1 MRRIITIF
9 CAVLLTFSLNA
20 QIYGPESINMPGTWD
35 SFSNPPAIDALR
47 NPNQSA
53 SGDITLI
60 TAGTQRYHTT
70 IHCATSGGDV
80 TPGTYDWLFTSG
92 ATGNYF
98 GNKWANVT
106 VSMNTIQSYT
116 HQGGTDNSITVTDG
130 KWYTVNFEDI
140 GYTNTNAIFMETS
153 AQPVTLTKV
162 DQTPT
167 SNITPADSVFI
178 GLKLSSTPSVEEK
191 FYVRY
196 STDGFA
202 TSNLTEVTI
211 SADSGFTWIPAQSN
225 GISVNYYVFSTT
237 VTNPNGDIDMQT
249 INLINNGGSNYN
261 YTSFQAPKLFITEIA
276 DPDNDLNARFVEIFN
291 NEDTAIDLSKG
302 WKIGRYTNNN
312 TSPSTPLNLTGT
324 IPSKGFYVVA
334 NDATN
339 FSIVYGISAD
349 QNGGTGGPADSN
361 GDDQIYLESPS
372 GIVTDFFGRIGE
384 DGSGT
389 DHEFEDGR
397 AERDSAVTM
406 PSDTFLASEWNI
418 WNDSGGNGTT
428 NSPQNAPA
436 DFDPG
441 LWIGYAAPVNPEP
454 TNHATGF
461 MVDSN
466 SIFQTSISWIDADT
480 GTQYPE
486 GYLLI
491 GKTSTGTFA
500 TVADNSP
507 VSDDSDFSDGNFS
520 LNLNHIADTQSY
532 NLGQLI
538 QGETYDFEIYPYT
551 NSGADIDFKTASV
564 PSLSFT
570 VPSVNFDT
578 LFFDGF
584 SDCINTQFTTFDS
597 IGATD
602 VWTCG
607 SGYFEMNGFGDEDD
621 EDWLIS
627 PLISLSGLDSSLL
640 SFETNERFDGPDLEL
655 YFSSNYSGSGA
666 PNQADWKKIAVPF
679 NDASSSSA
687 FSGWL
692 NYGFLDVDSLSGTDG
707 YFAFRYYG
715 TSGLAETWQV
725 DNFLVGGKLISD
737 VIAPSP
743 TNILVVSNTQLKVSF
758 DEPITSATATNTA
771 NYTGVANLTSAIL
784 NSSSD
789 TVTLNFSSPISGVD
803 TLIIANIADAANNV
817 MPVPVSLPFSTLT
830 IPLFQGFE
838 NSLADDLPLTISL
851 AFDTTTNNGAT
862 QTPSNQRIKTGATSL
877 SLSNGSGAFET
888 PLVNVGGV
896 SGAYIQ
902 MFISATSGTSGNG
915 VDGTDE
921 FKVFVSLNGAAYA
934 TTPNIQLFGN
944 SNARWGY
951 SNDGVTIMANRDT
964 VLTAA
969 AGTNNPPI
977 YSNLLINI
985 PSGTSTVQFKVEA
998 NNNSTSEFWNVD
1010 DILIGSSNSDIT
1022 PPTIINSYVTSS
1034 TQINV
1039 VFDEAVD
1046 TSATSTSR
1054 YTGVSGLTSITLSN
1068 SQDTAFLTFTSIPV
1082 GAPNTLTINGVRD
1095 LAGNPL
1101 ASPYNFP
1108 FFYNGTN
1115 TGLVI
1120 SEIMYNSAST
1130 DTLEFVEILNNT
1142 SGIINLGGLYFED
1155 AFDFT
1160 FPTYNLPSGE
1170 YAVIALDTAAL
1181 KNVFTVSHLFQMDNP
1196 SSTGNLT
1203 NSSDN
1208 IVLRNT
1214 LNQVIDS
1221 VTYDDGS
1228 PWDSRADG
1236 NGFSLALCDVNANNT
1251 EALNWSISTDYVDG
1265 ITYASPGMA
1274 NTCPTPISI
1283 NIASNTLTPCAS
1295 DSVMLSANATGGTT
1309 TLKYNWGPNGIF
1321 NDDTLASPMAQITDT
1336 MEVTVWVYDDFSSIR
1351 DTLLITPNLV
1361 YTTNLF
1367 DTICNGDSVL
1377 LSSGKYA
1384 SASGV
1389 YLDTLTSSLSC
1400 DSFVVNNV
1408 FISPNPTI
1416 SGFSAS
1422 TPTLDGTFDGLSVWG
1437 SPIAMGDGNVGWSNA
1452 EAKNLYATRD
1462 NNYLYLGAEIFAES
1476 WQECGFAI
1484 NSQTG
1489 GDSSEVWGRSI
1500 KYSNDSLPDHV
1511 VKVTFG
1517 NYAERR
1523 SWDGSAWVQNV
1534 LPAADFAEDENAF
1547 VEVRIAL
1554 SDLGNPNNIGVQFY
1568 ITGNTADHATFDAL
1582 PTDQVT
1588 NAWSGVVTRLSNYN
1602 SVSTS
1607 GNFVSDLCEDAGA
1620 LTFSASP
1627 MGGVWSGNG
1636 FTNTSSG
1643 DYYPTGLGGMLDTLT
1658 YTFTSQFGC
1667 VGTAS
1672 DTINIFNLPS
1682 VNIGGDVSVCDAD
1695 LPYQLVAQGGSTYLW
1710 NDGSTNDTLGF
1721 NATSDSLMIVTVTN
1735 NGCSSIDSAFIIVNT
1750 SPAVALGNDTS
1761 ICDGETLEFQIN
1773 SNGNTVAWSN
1783 TSSADSIFVSPS
1795 TNTTYWVELTSTDNC
1810 VASDTLNVSVNALPT
1825 LSLSNDTSV
1834 CEGTTLNLTATS
1846 NGTVS
1851 WSNGSNVAGS
1861 GNLTITSDSTFYV
1874 VATSAQ
1880 NCNVNDSIFITSNIT
1895 PSVSIVGLDTVIY
1908 GTFDTMNVVVS
1919 PIGAYTYNWSPGS
1932 ALLDST
1938 LSQVVTNNL
1947 NAVTPFSVEV
1957 TDIVTGCSG
1966 SDNYTAFIS
1975 GGPLQ
1980 INPTAAAICF
1990 GDTSSLIANVSGGTG
2005 NYSFVWNPSSGL
2017 SDTTISNPTTS
2028 PSITT
2033 KYYLTV
2039 DDGFNMVTDSVTV
2052 TVNPNPTL
2060 SISGINPSFCG
2071 ASNGIAIAAA
2081 NNGTSPYSYS
2091 WTNFGSNDSIM
2102 NLVEGTYYVSV
2113 LDANNCSANDSVTLS
2128 NPSINTPMVS
2138 TTNGL
2143 TFCKGD
2149 STMLFVNNQ
2158 LGVGSYQW
2166 MNDSGLI
2173 AGATDTSI
2181 WVNGVGNY
2189 FVMLSSNCGNVNSDT
2204 VTVGVSPNIMV
2215 NIYDTICAVDTS
2227 FFNGLGYTSSGMY
2240 SDTSLSTSGCDS
2252 ITQFNLVVN
2261 SLPSISFGTSST
2273 PTIDGVLD
2281 ATGAWNNPIA
2291 SADGIAGWAGA
2302 NASNLYLAED
2312 ANNYYLGASAQTQ
2325 SWQAWAFLINT
2336 TSGGGTIDS
2345 WSRDINY
2352 GHADAPDF
2360 IFRGNYDA
2368 TANYAEFH
2376 NWNGVSWAGIGNQAS
2391 PTTYGIGNDF
2401 VEVAISKASL
2411 GNPSSINVQFFVTG
2425 DQNSHG
2431 TFDAIPDDEVDTS
2444 WSGPTTTLANY
2455 ATPNYNSLSL
2465 TFCGNDPI
2473 TAIPVSPSGGMWMGN
2488 GIVNATTGDFNPSL
2502 VSGNDTLT
2510 YSFTN
2515 TNGCSN
2521 MGYVYVTSNPT
2532 SVGFDTTEIC
2542 ASDSVFLAGAWQNTA
2557 GNYVDSLQNSFGC
2570 DSIVTTT
2577 LNILPSKSD
2586 SVDSYICAGDS
2597 IFIGGAFR
2605 STPGIYTDNF
2615 TTFQF
2620 CDSVV
2625 TINLMIAPLVNT
2637 NLNTSI
2643 CLGDSLFAGGAW
2655 QTSSG
2660 SYTDTLFSA
2669 FGCDSIVTTNLTV
2682 SNTISSN
2689 VSTNICLGDSLF
2701 VGGSYQYNS
2710 GTYFDTTST
2719 ASGCDSVTIT
2729 QLMVMQPTVD
2739 SVMATI
2745 CSGDSILLE
2754 GSFQNTQG
2762 WYVDSLSSASGC
2774 DSVVYTELM
2783 IQMAFNDTLNT
2794 SICAGDSIL
2803 LGGSFQNTAGTY
2815 QDNFQ
2820 TIFGCDSIV
2829 TTNLTVLP
2837 TSLTQDTA
2845 TICAGD
2851 SIMLSG
2857 AFQTIGGL
2865 FTDVYSAS
2873 NGCDSTIETFLI
2885 VNPIPV
2891 VNAVTVSQISTCGA
2905 TDGSINISATAGAGN
2920 LMYSIDA
2927 GNTFSTSGIFNN
2939 LSSAGYTVVVEDG
2952 GCSVTDTSITL
2963 TAPGQ
2968 TAAPLVSNDTTYCVG
2983 NTVSA
2988 LTATGANI
2996 KWYSAPT
3003 LTAADSIGVGNSYS
3017 PTLMQGTNTVYATQT
3032 VGSCESPSAVITITL
3047 NANPIVNAGADNMAC
3062 SGVDFTLSAIGAS
3075 SYQWNVTASGN
3086 NITLNIDS
3094 LGTYPYYVVGT
3105 DVNGCSASD
3114 TTMVMV
3120 NGNPSVTVGN
3130 IAAACVGDSAQ
3141 TLNVGLPFGGVYSGN
3156 NISMDS
3162 VFMPMFVGLDTIV
3175 YTYTDGNGCSG
3186 TDTISVLVNGQPAV
3200 SIGSIANL
3208 CANDLPIALSQGLPI
3223 GGVYA
3228 GTAVDSL
3235 GNFDP
3240 SLAMV
3245 GTNMVT
3251 YTYTDSI
3258 GCSNAASTM
3267 ITIDSLPNVSF
3278 GSVPRVCAQS
3288 IPFPLS
3294 SGLPFGG
3301 VYSGFGVALDS
3312 IFNPST
3318 AGQNVLTYTFTDGNG
3333 CSNSDTSLAV
3343 VDSLPKVDL
3352 GNVNGLC
3359 QGGNLILS
3367 APTGF
3372 ASYLW
3377 SNNSTATQILISS
3390 LGTYGVTV
3398 TDANGCEGSDQVT
3411 LNQTFNLPNVS
3422 ITPDDTTICAGDFV
3436 ELKAGNWSSYEW
3448 SNSSTQPTI
3457 KVSTDGIYRVT
3468 VTNNN
3473 GCENTASTTVSLT
3486 TDPALCGSIGV
3497 VEITNNRM
3505 VSVYPNPAERIVN
3518 LDLVNYKGTIHLQLV
3533 DLKGGVYINKT
3544 LDISG
3549 NQTLELSLDDIASG
3563 VYFIKVGDAIGIE
3576 NIKLVIQ

>member
-1 MRRIITIF
+1 MRKTVTI
-9 CAVLLTFSLNA
+9 LLAIFMAIGVNA
-20 QIYGPESINMPGTWD
+20 QIFGPESINMPGTWD
-35 SFSNPPAIDALR
+35 GFSNPPTVDALR

-70 IHCATSGGDV
+70 IHCATTGGDV
-80 TPGTYDWLFTSG
+80 APGTFTWLFTSG
-92 ATGNYF
+92 ASGNYF

-116 HQGGTDNSITVTDG
+116 HQGGTDNSITVADG

-140 GYTNTNAIFMETS
+140 GYTNTNGIFMETS
-153 AQPVTLTKV
+153 ALPVTLTKV
-162 DQTPT
+162 EQTPAT
-167 SNITPADSVFI
+167 NITPADSVFV
-178 GLKLSSTPSVEEK
+178 GLKLSAAPSAEEK

-202 TSNLTEVTI
+202 TSFLEEIVITG
-211 SADSGFTWIPAQSN
+211 DSGFADINAMRE
-225 GISVNYYVFSTT
+225 GKSVAYYFFSTT
-237 VTNPNGDIDMQT
+237 VSNPASDYDMYT
-249 INLINNGGSNYN
+249 INQINNGGSNYSYQVTATPPTVTN
-261 YTSFQAPKLFITEIA
+261 AFATSLTE
-276 DPDNDLNARFVEIFN
+276 V
-291 NEDTAIDLSKG
+291 K
-302 WKIGRYTNNN
+302 
-312 TSPSTPLNLTGT
+312 
-324 IPSKGFYVVA
+324 VV
-334 NDATN
+334 
-339 FSIVYGISAD
+339 FSEMV
-349 QNGGTGGPADSN
+349 
-361 GDDQIYLESPS
+361 
-372 GIVTDFFGRIGE
+372 
-384 DGSGT
+384 
-389 DHEFEDGR
+389 
-397 AERDSAVTM
+397 
-406 PSDTFLASEWNI
+406 SDTSAEK
-418 WNDSGGNGTT
+418 
-428 NSPQNAPA
+428 A
-436 DFDPG
+436 
-441 LWIGYAAPVNPEP
+441 
-454 TNHATGF
+454 
-461 MVDSN
+461 
-466 SIFQTSISWIDADT
+466 
-480 GTQYPE
+480 
-486 GYLLI
+486 
-491 GKTSTGTFA
+491 
-500 TVADNSP
+500 
-507 VSDDSDFSDGNFS
+507 
-520 LNLNHIADTQSY
+520 
-532 NLGQLI
+532 
-538 QGETYDFEIYPYT
+538 
-551 NSGADIDFKTASV
+551 
-564 PSLSFT
+564 
-570 VPSVNFDT
+570 
-578 LFFDGF
+578 
-584 SDCINTQFTTFDS
+584 
-597 IGATD
+597 
-602 VWTCG
+602 
-607 SGYFEMNGFGDEDD
+607 
-621 EDWLIS
+621 
-627 PLISLSGLDSSLL
+627 
-640 SFETNERFDGPDLEL
+640 
-655 YFSSNYSGSGA
+655 SNYAG
-666 PNQADWKKIAVPF
+666 
-679 NDASSSSA
+679 
-687 FSGWL
+687 L
-692 NYGFLDVDSLSGTDG
+692 GTV
-707 YFAFRYYG
+707 
-715 TSGLAETWQV
+715 T
-725 DNFLVGGKLISD
+725 
-737 VIAPSP
+737 
-743 TNILVVSNTQLKVSF
+743 
-758 DEPITSATATNTA
+758 
-771 NYTGVANLTSAIL
+771 AIL
-784 NSSSD
+784 NNQKD
-789 TVTLNFSSPISGVD
+789 TVTLSLNTALIAGDSTTFFINNITD
-803 TLIIANIADAANNV
+803 TAGIIMANQDTAIVRIQSA
-817 MPVPVSLPFSTLT
+817 PV
-830 IPLFQGFE
+830 FQGFE
-838 NSLADDLPLTISL
+838 NLASGLLIETGL
-851 AFDTTTNNGAT
+851 ANVNSVVGAT
-862 QTPSNQRIKTGATSL
+862 ETPSNQRIRTGSNSWTVSNSTQTLEFEEVVVSSSDSTYLNFFL
-877 SLSNGSGAFET
+877 SS
-888 PLVNVGGV
+888 
-896 SGAYIQ
+896 
-902 MFISATSGTSGNG
+902 TSGTTGNG
-915 VDGTDE
+915 ADAADYVEVYVALDGGAYLANPALTI
-921 FKVFVSLNGAAYA
+921 NGA
-934 TTPNIQLFGN
+934 
-944 SNARWGY
+944 SNARWGF
-951 SNDGVTIMANRDT
+951 SNDGIVVNYNSNTT
-964 VLTAA
+964 VAGA
-969 AGTNNPPI
+969 AGTNNSPI
-977 YSNLLINI
+977 YSNIKVKV
-985 PSGTSTVQFKVEA
+985 PDGHTKVKFKIEA
-998 NNNSTSEFWNVD
+998 SNNSTSEFWNID
-1010 DILIGSSNSDIT
+1010 DVLIGVSGSDIT
-1022 PPTIINSYVTSS
+1022 PPTIINSYVASS

-1068 SQDTAFLTFTSIPV
+1068 SQDTAFLTFTNLPV
-1082 GAPNTLTINGVRD
+1082 GTPDTLILTGIRD

-1101 ASPYNFP
+1101 VSPYNFP

-1115 TGLVI
+1115 TGLAI

-1142 SGIINLGGLYFED
+1142 SGVINLGGLYFED

-1160 FPTYNLPSGE
+1160 FPTYNLPAGE

-1181 KNVFTVSHLFQMDNP
+1181 KKVFTVSHLFQMDNP

-1203 NSSDN
+1203 NSSEN

-1251 EALNWSISTDYVDG
+1251 DAINWSISTDYVDG
-1265 ITYASPGMA
+1265 ITYASPGTA

-1283 NIASNTLTPCAS
+1283 NITSNTLTPCAS
-1295 DSVMLSANATGGTT
+1295 DSVMLSANASGGTT

-1336 MEVTVWVYDDFSSIR
+1336 LEVTVWVYDDFSSTR
-1351 DTLLITPNLV
+1351 DTLLITPLPV

-1377 LSSGKYA
+1377 LSSGNYA

-1389 YLDTLTSSLSC
+1389 YFDTLTSSLSC
-1400 DSFVVNNV
+1400 DSIIVNNV
-1408 FISPNPTI
+1408 YVAPNPTI
-1416 SGFSAS
+1416 GGFSSS

-1452 EAKNLYATRD
+1452 EAKNLYTTRD
-1462 NNYLYLGAEIFAES
+1462 NNYLYLGAELSAES

-1484 NSQTG
+1484 NSQVG

-1500 KYSNDSLPDHV
+1500 KYSNANLPDHV

-1534 LPAADFAEDENAF
+1534 LPAADFAENETAF
-1547 VEVRIAL
+1547 VEVRVSLA
-1554 SDLGNPNNIGVQFY
+1554 DLGNPTQVDVQFY
-1568 ITGNTADHATFDAL
+1568 ITGDNADHATFDAL

-1588 NAWSGVVTRLSNYN
+1588 TAWSGVTTRLSNY
-1602 SVSTS
+1602 SAISTS
-1607 GNFVSDLCEDAGA
+1607 GNFVTDLCEDAGA
-1620 LTFSASP
+1620 ITFSANP
-1627 MGGVWSGNG
+1627 QGGMWSGNG

-1643 DYYPTGLGGMLDTLT
+1643 DYNPTGLGGSLDTIT
-1658 YTFTSQFGC
+1658 YTYTNQFGC
-1667 VGTAS
+1667 FGTAT
-1672 DTINIFNLPS
+1672 DTINIFSLPS
-1682 VNIGGDVSVCDAD
+1682 VNIGGDVSICDAD

-1710 NDGSTNDTLGF
+1710 NDGSTNDTLSF

-1735 NGCSSIDSAFIIVNT
+1735 NGCSSVDSAFITVNT

-1761 ICDGETLEFQIN
+1761 ICDGETIEFQIN
-1773 SNGNTVAWSN
+1773 TNGNNVAWSN
-1783 TSSADSIFVSPS
+1783 TSSEDSIIVSPS

-1825 LSLSNDTSV
+1825 LSLPNDTSV
-1834 CEGTTLNLTATS
+1834 CEGTILNFTATS
-1846 NGTVS
+1846 NRLVL
-1851 WSNGSNVAGS
+1851 WSNGSNVASS

-1880 NCNVNDSIFITSNIT
+1880 NCQVSDSMVVTSNTVPLVNI
-1895 PSVSIVGLDTVIY
+1895 IGLDTIIY
-1908 GTFDTMNVVVS
+1908 GTVDTMNALVN
-1919 PIGAYTYNWSPGS
+1919 PTGTYTYNWSPGS

-1947 NAVTPFSVEV
+1947 NAVTSFSVEV
-1957 TDIVTGCSG
+1957 SDIVTGCSG
-1966 SDNYTAFIS
+1966 TDNYTAFIS

-2017 SDTTISNPTTS
+2017 SDTTISNPTAS
-2028 PSITT
+2028 PSSTT

-2060 SISGINPSFCG
+2060 NLTSVDPSFCG
-2071 ASNGIAIAAA
+2071 ASNGMAVALA
-2081 NNGTSPYSYS
+2081 NNGTSPYSYT

-2113 LDANNCSANDSVTLS
+2113 VDANNCSANDSVTLS
-2128 NPSINTPMVS
+2128 NPSINAPMVS

-2143 TFCKGD
+2143 TFCSGD

-2158 LGVGSYQW
+2158 LGVSSYQW

-2181 WVNGVGNY
+2181 WVNSIGNY
-2189 FVMLSSNCGNVNSDT
+2189 FVMLTSNCGNANSDT
-2204 VTVGVSPNIMV
+2204 VTLGVNPNIVV
-2215 NIYDTICAVDTS
+2215 NIYDTICAGDTS

-2240 SDTSLSTSGCDS
+2240 SDTSLSSSGCDS

-2281 ATGAWNNPIA
+2281 ATGVWNNPIS

-2336 TSGGGTIDS
+2336 TSGGGTTDS

-2391 PTTYGIGNDF
+2391 PTTYGIGSGF

-2411 GNPSSINVQFFVTG
+2411 GNPSSIDVQFFVTG

-2444 WSGPTTTLANY
+2444 WSGPTTTLVNY

-2473 TAIPVSPSGGMWMGN
+2473 TTIPVSPSGGMWMGN

-2557 GNYVDSLQNSFGC
+2557 GNFIDSLQNSFGC

-2643 CLGDSLFAGGAW
+2643 CSGDSLFAGGAW

-2701 VGGSYQYNS
+2701 VGGSYQFIS

-2739 SVMATI
+2739 SAMATI
-2745 CSGDSILLE
+2745 CSGDSILLG

-2762 WYVDSLSSASGC
+2762 WYVDSLSSALGC
-2774 DSVVYTELM
+2774 DSVIYTELM
-2783 IQMAFNDTLNT
+2783 IQQAFNDTVNT

-2851 SIMLSG
+2851 SIMLGG

-2927 GNTFSTSGIFNN
+2927 GNTFSTSGAFNN
-2939 LSSAGYTVVVEDG
+2939 LGSAGYTVVVEDG

-2968 TAAPLVSNDTTYCVG
+2968 TAAPLVSNDTSYCVG

-3003 LTAADSIGVGNSYS
+3003 LTAADSIGVGNSFS
-3017 PTLMQGTNTVYATQT
+3017 PTLMQGTNTFYATQT
-3032 VGSCESPSAVITITL
+3032 VGNCESPSAAITITL
-3047 NANPIVNAGADNMAC
+3047 NANPIVNAGADIMAC
-3062 SGVDFTLSAIGAS
+3062 SGVDFTLSANGAS
-3075 SYQWNVTASGN
+3075 SYQWNVTIPGN

-3094 LGTYPYYVVGT
+3094 LGNYPYYVVGT

-3141 TLNVGLPFGGVYSGN
+3141 TLNVGLPLGGVYTGN

-3162 VFMPMFVGLDTIV
+3162 VFMPMFAGLDTIV

-3228 GTAVDSL
+3228 GTAVDAL

-3294 SGLPFGG
+3294 SGLPVGG

-3318 AGQNVLTYTFTDGNG
+3318 ASQNVLTYTFTDGNG

-3377 SNNSTATQILISS
+3377 SNNSTASQILISS

-3411 LNQTFNLPNVS
+3411 LNQTFTLPNVS

-3518 LDLVNYKGTIHLQLV
+3518 LDLVNYKGNVQLQLV

-3544 LDISG
+3544 IDISG